1 MGFGYLW
8 EFWVQFCL
16 KKLVLTT
23 FKSDH
28 LVKPLNSPSKD
39 SKTADAWEF
48 ARTAQS
54 PLFLDW
60 SVWMEFKMSAY
71 HYYPKETG

>member
-39 SKTADAWEF
+39 SKTADA
-48 ARTAQS
+48 
-54 PLFLDW
+54 
-60 SVWMEFKMSAY
+60 
-71 HYYPKETG
+71 